1 MELDHLYQKHSR
13 QVLASLIRLTGDF
26 ELAEECLQ
34 EAFAA
39 ALHQWPTH
47 GMPDNPVAWLV
58 RTGHHKAIDQIR
70 RRQTAR
76 SYSDRYGHQL
86 AWQTED
92 AGPSETDV
100 YEDDL
105 LRLIFTC
112 CHPSLAPEAQLALTL
127 REMCALTTEQV
138 ASALLQK
145 PATVAQRIVR
155 AKRSIREAGIPYE
168 VPEQRELP
176 ARLPPVLRV
185 VYLMFNEGYST
196 SGGHTLVD
204 VSLSAEAI
212 RLAALLS
219 RLLPQPEVFGLLA
232 LMLLHDARREARQ
245 DPDGNLV
252 PLNEQDRSRWDQDQI
267 EQGRQWLMRALG
279 HPAPGPY
286 ALQAAIAAAHA
297 EPADAA
303 DTDWDDIAAL
313 YDLLY
318 QQWPTPV
325 VALNRA
331 VAVAMRDSPA
341 RGLELLEELA
351 GEKTLQG
358 YHLYHAARADLLR
371 RDGNIQQARFAY
383 QQALTLARQAP
394 ERRFLQKRL
403 DELPLT

>member
-1 MELDHLYQKHSR
+1 MELERLYQQHSR

-39 ALHQWPTH
+39 ALHQWPQQSV
-47 GMPDNPVAWLV
+47 PDNPVAWLV

-76 SYSDRYGHQL
+76 YYSQQL
-86 AWQTED
+86 AWE
-92 AGPSETDV
+92 SEGAAPAEVDV

-112 CHPSLAPEAQLALTL
+112 CHPVLPPESQLALTL
-127 REMCALTTEQV
+127 REMCGLTTEQV

-155 AKRSIREAGIPYE
+155 AKRSIREADIPYE

-176 ARLPPVLRV
+176 ERLPPVLRV
-185 VYLMFNEGYST
+185 VYLMFNEGYSA
-196 SGGHTLVD
+196 SGGQALMD
-204 VSLSAEAI
+204 VSLSGEAI

-232 LMLLHDARREARQ
+232 LMLLHDARRSARQ
-245 DPDGNLV
+245 DAEGNLV
-252 PLNEQDRSRWDQDQI
+252 PLDEQDRSRWDRDQI
-267 EQGRQWLMRALG
+267 EQGRQWLLRAMA
-279 HPAPGPY
+279 HPGPGPY
-286 ALQAAIAAAHA
+286 TLQAAIAAAHA
-297 EPADAA
+297 EPADPAA
-303 DTDWDDIAAL
+303 TDWDDIAAL
-313 YDLLY
+313 YGLLY

-331 VAVAMRDSPA
+331 VAIAMRDSAP
-341 RGLELLEELA
+341 RGLALLDELA
-351 GEKTLQG
+351 GEKALQG

-371 RDGNIQQARFAY
+371 RNGDTRQARIAY
-383 QQALTLARQAP
+383 QQALTLARQEP

-403 DELPLT
+403 DQLPDA

>member
-1 MELDHLYQKHSR
+1 MELEHLYQQHSR

-39 ALHQWPTH
+39 ALHQWPQQAV
-47 GMPDNPVAWLV
+47 PDNPVAWLV

-76 SYSDRYGHQL
+76 DYSHQL
-86 AWQTED
+86 AWQ
-92 AGPSETDV
+92 SEGSVPAEVDV

-112 CHPSLAPEAQLALTL
+112 CHPVLPPESQLALTL
-127 REMCALTTEQV
+127 REMCGLTTEQV

-176 ARLPPVLRV
+176 ERLAPVLRV
-185 VYLMFNEGYST
+185 VYLMFNEGYSA
-196 SGGHTLVD
+196 SDGQAMVD
-204 VSLSAEAI
+204 VSLSSEAI

-219 RLLPQPEVFGLLA
+219 RLLPQPEVYGLLA

-245 DPDGNLV
+245 DAEGNLV
-252 PLNEQDRSRWDQDQI
+252 PLDEQDRSRWDQGQI
-267 EQGRQWLMRALG
+267 EQGRQWLLRAMA
-279 HPAPGPY
+279 HPGPGPY
-286 ALQAAIAAAHA
+286 TLQAAIAAAHA
-297 EPADAA
+297 EPADPAA
-303 DTDWDDIAAL
+303 TDWDDIAAL
-313 YDLLY
+313 YGLLY

-331 VAVAMRDSPA
+331 VAIAMRDSPA
-341 RGLELLEELA
+341 RGLELLDELA
-351 GEKTLQG
+351 GEKALQG

-371 RDGNIQQARFAY
+371 RNGDTSQARIAY
-383 QQALTLARQAP
+383 QQALTLARQEP

-403 DELPLT
+403 EELPEA